1 MHQRASA
8 AASPSLASSVRSGTP
23 SHSRYG
29 AHYYEHRS
37 SMTKRTPAPWI
48 LDPESGDIS
57 GPRQRDGKIC
67 QVLSEDGVAY
77 LGRHRVD
84 EALANAALLC
94 QAPGMFAWIEQVC
107 TKGLSF
113 EDILEGRKI
122 LTLAN
127 GQ

>member
-1 MHQRASA
+1 
-8 AASPSLASSVRSGTP
+8 
-23 SHSRYG
+23 
-29 AHYYEHRS
+29 
-37 SMTKRTPAPWI
+37 MTKRTPAPWI

-67 QVLSEDGVAY
+67 QVLNEDGVAY

-94 QAPGMFAWIEQVC
+94 LTPEMLAWIEQVC
-107 TKGLSF
+107 TNGLRF
-113 EDILEGRKI
+113 EDVLEGRKI
-122 LTLAN
+122 LARAN